1 MVTSVPMF
9 PYKMMKR
16 GGLFILLPEPGHEKE
31 QYGED
36 FQTSHQ
42 HVGTHEPLSYVV
54 DVGEVGCGTGGAH
67 SGTDVAEHGDA
78 ASEAGFG
85 VVAQKSEDKGADDHQ
100 YQIDKDEGEGA
111 ADIVVGDD
119 LAGDAD
125 AQDGAWMEH
134 FCKLV
139 EGALGTDEQADHLD
153 SAAGAARTGSNGHEY
168 KGGHPEGH
176 APFDVIEALAGESCA
191 GDDAGNVE
199 KGCAEVQADGV
210 QEAVCL
216 DFCVWPL
223 EEHQEENQCYSAYG
237 IEESVHFL
245 VAEEDLWATYAQI
258 VKEGIVEAGEQHE
271 GDADVFNVCRM
282 EEADALGVGAETSGG
297 NGGHGVAYGIVQV
310 HGTRPEQQGAKGGEE
325 EIDGEGAASGGA
337 NLGFQFVQFQSGHFR
352 GIDIAVL
359 HFVDG
364 NQSHGEHNDSQTAN
378 PVHHAA
384 PETQSVRESVNVGE
398 DGGACGGESAHGLK
412 EGVGQRHAQ
421 MQDEGHHANDG
432 EKHPRERYHKK
443 AVCPGKVL
451 FRALFPY

>member
-1 MVTSVPMF
+1 MWPLYAFISQISLILF
-9 PYKMMKR
+9 P
-16 GGLFILLPEPGHEKE
+16 ETGHEEE

-42 HVGTHEPLSYVV
+42 HVETHEPLSDVV
-54 DVGEVGCGTGGAH
+54 DVGEVGGGPGGAH
-67 SGTDVAEHGDA
+67 CGSDVAEHGDA

-85 VVAQKSEDKGADDHQ
+85 VVAQKSEDKGTDDHQ
-100 YQIDKDEGEGA
+100 YQIDEDEGEGS

-153 SAAGAARTGSNGHEY
+153 SAASAARTGSNGHEN

-176 APFDVIEALAGESCA
+176 APLDIIEALAGESCA

-223 EEHQEENQCYSAYG
+223 EEHQEENQRDSAHG
-237 IEESVHFL
+237 IEECVHFL
-245 VAEEDLWATYAQI
+245 VAQEYLWAAYAQI
-258 VKEGIVEAGEQHE
+258 VEEGVVEAGEQHE
-271 GDADVFNVCRM
+271 GHTDIFHIGRM
-282 EEADALGVGAETSGG
+282 EEADTLCMSAETSGG
-297 NGGHGVAYGIVQV
+297 YSGHGVAYGIVQV
-310 HGTRPEQQGAKGGEE
+310 HGPSPEQQGADGGEE
-325 EIDGEGAASGGA
+325 EVDGEGAACGGA
-337 NLGFQFVQFQSGHFR
+337 NLGLQFVQFQSGHFC
-352 GIDIAVL
+352 GIYVAVL

-364 NQSHGEHNDSQTAN
+364 NQGHGEHNDSQTAN

-384 PETQSVRESVNVGE
+384 PEAQSVRESVNVGE
-398 DGGACGGESAHGLK
+398 DGGAGGGESAHGLK

-432 EKHPRERYHKK
+432 EKHPRERYHEKT
-443 AVCPGKVL
+443 VCPGKVL
-451 FRALFPY
+451 FRALLPY